1 MAISSTLDKTASYVL
16 IAVLILL
23 PVVSHAGG
31 LGVAPLVFILGLL
44 GIVLNVR
51 SDEPKLWFSL
61 RFLALCVFFLWLCIT
76 ALWSPYQP
84 DDILTN
90 YVKLFIM
97 GLVFCFCPIVLKQTA
112 KTKLVTLQRVFLTT
126 IFMSAFLVFIDIWSN
141 FKVTLFFNPAS
152 NPEEIG
158 YRLKDAEMNLGHAI
172 TVLVLFSAPMT
183 LLLKAYFKS
192 WKLLTSL
199 FFVLIVT
206 ASFLNNLWIGI
217 FGLLTVFITM
227 ILASKYYRNMPRI
240 VVFLAAFSVI
250 SAPLFAFLSSQI
262 IEYDLSMVPL
272 SWEHRL
278 RMWAYCWP
286 VILEQPIVGS
296 GFDAARTFQEQW
308 TARDGKR
315 LTIVSLHPHNAGIHI
330 WVETGLI
337 GCMLATGVILS
348 SLKRISYYSKT
359 RERAVLLSGVIMAAV
374 IISST
379 TYGAWQFWWWGS
391 VFFSFGLIHFIPMKE
406 A

>member
-1 MAISSTLDKTASYVL
+1 MAISSTLDKTVSYVS
-16 IAVLILL
+16 IVVLILM

-44 GIVLNVR
+44 GIVLKVR
-51 SDEPKLWFSL
+51 DNEPKIWFSL
-61 RFLALCVFFLWLCIT
+61 RFWALSVFFLWLSIT

-217 FGLLTVFITM
+217 FGLSAVFITM
-227 ILASKYYRNMPRI
+227 VLASKYYYNVPRI

-250 SAPLFAFLSSQI
+250 LAPLFAFLSSQI
-262 IEYDLSMVPL
+262 IEYDLSAVPL

-286 VILEQPIVGS
+286 VILEQPIIGS
-296 GFDAARTFQEQW
+296 GFDAVRTFQEQW
-308 TARDGKR
+308 TARDGKK

-359 RERAVLLSGVIMAAV
+359 REKAVLLSGVIMAAV

-391 VFFSFGLIHFIPMKE
+391 VFFSFGLIHLIPMIE